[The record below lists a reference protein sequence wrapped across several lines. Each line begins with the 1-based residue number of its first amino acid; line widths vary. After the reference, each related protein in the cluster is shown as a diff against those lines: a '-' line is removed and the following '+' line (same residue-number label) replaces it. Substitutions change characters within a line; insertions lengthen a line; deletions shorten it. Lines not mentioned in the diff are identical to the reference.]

1 MKQTDIALARIP
13 VSEPEVRLDAL
24 YMPFLRRWRLVALC
38 TLGAWAVAL
47 ALILVPK
54 RDYRAQM
61 VVAAVPN
68 AKSASL
74 AGGLSSLLGNAALG
88 GVQSTPYFIT
98 RLLLLRGVLREVA
111 LSPAA
116 DGDRTTIIERVLE
129 QPRASIT
136 PEEMDV
142 GMRDVLSTD
151 VDKQTGLVTFAVT
164 LPDSALARRIAQRV
178 LAVGG
183 RTFVEVLRSQASE
196 QREAGQA
203 QVDSARRQLR
213 AAEANL
219 QYFQTTHRVYAAYS
233 PAAVERQ
240 RIDRDL
246 TAAQAAYSDAV
257 NDRQSAIA
265 RELADMPAV
274 VVVDPIPPE
283 LTKVPR
289 QAVLKLMLAAVLGVL
304 AAGLVMAAKGDFR
317 PQPTRG
323 PVSEPVNEP
332 RLIPTG
338 VAAGL

>member
-13 VSEPEVRLDAL
+13 ASEPEVRLDVL
-24 YMPFLRRWRLVALC
+24 YTPFIRRWRLVLLC
-38 TLGAWAVAL
+38 VLGAWAAAL

-54 RDYRAQM
+54 REYKAQM

-74 AGGLSSLLGNAALG
+74 AGGISSLLGNATLG

-111 LSPAA
+111 LMPAA
-116 DGDRTTIIERVLE
+116 QGSKTTIIEQVLE
-129 QPRASIT
+129 QPRGEIT

-142 GMRDVLSTD
+142 GMREVLSTD

-164 LPDSALARRIAQRV
+164 HPDSALARRIAQNV

-183 RTFVEVLRSQASE
+183 RTFVEVLRSQATD

-203 QVDSARRQLR
+203 QVDSTRRQLR
-213 AAEANL
+213 AVEARL
-219 QYFQTTHRVYAAYS
+219 QEFQTTHRVYAPYS

-246 TAAQAAYSDAV
+246 ASAQAAYSDAV
-257 NDRQSAIA
+257 NDRQTAIA
-265 RELADMPAV
+265 RELAEMPAV
-274 VVVDPIPPE
+274 VVVDPVPPE

-289 QAVLKLMLAAVLGVL
+289 QAVLKLTLAAVLGVL
-304 AAGLVMAAKGDFR
+304 VAGLVMAASGEFR
-317 PQPTRG
+317 PQPSINATAER
-323 PVSEPVNEP
+323 EP
-332 RLIPTG
+332 RLVPSA
-338 VAAGL
+338 VAANL

>member
-13 VSEPEVRLDAL
+13 ASEPEVRLDVL
-24 YMPFLRRWRLVALC
+24 YTPFLRRWRLVVLC
-38 TLGAWAVAL
+38 VLGAWAAAL
-47 ALILVPK
+47 ALILIPK
-54 RDYRAQM
+54 REYKAQM

-74 AGGLSSLLGNAALG
+74 AGGISSLLGNATLG

-116 DGDRTTIIERVLE
+116 EGAKTTIIERVLE
-129 QPRASIT
+129 QPRAEIT
-136 PEEMDV
+136 PEEIDV
-142 GMRDVLSTD
+142 GMREVLSTD

-164 LPDSALARRIAQRV
+164 HPDSALARRIAQRV
-178 LAVGG
+178 VAVGG
-183 RTFVEVLRSQASE
+183 RTFVEVLRSQATD

-203 QVDSARRQLR
+203 QVDSTRSQLR
-213 AAEANL
+213 AVEARL
-219 QYFQTTHRVYAAYS
+219 QMFQTTHRVYAPYS

-246 TAAQAAYSDAV
+246 ASAQAAYSDAV
-257 NDRQSAIA
+257 TDRQTAVA
-265 RELADMPAV
+265 RELAEMPAV

-289 QAVLKLMLAAVLGVL
+289 QAVLKLTLAAVLGVL
-304 AAGLVMAAKGDFR
+304 VAGLVMAASGDFR
-317 PQPTRG
+317 R
-323 PVSEPVNEP
+323 EPVRPVVAEREP
-332 RLIPTG
+332 RLVPTG
-338 VAAGL
+338 VAASL

>member
-13 VSEPEVRLDAL
+13 ASEPEVRLDAL
-24 YMPFLRRWRLVALC
+24 YTPFLRRWRLVLLC
-38 TLGAWAVAL
+38 VLGAWAAAL

-54 RDYRAQM
+54 REYRAQL

-74 AGGLSSLLGNAALG
+74 AGGISSLLGNATLG

-111 LSPAA
+111 LSPVT
-116 DGDRTTIIERVLE
+116 DGAKTTIIERVLDE
-129 QPRASIT
+129 PRASIT
-136 PEEMDV
+136 PEEMDL
-142 GMRDVLSTD
+142 GMREVLSTD

-164 LPDSALARRIAQRV
+164 HPDSGLARHIAQRV
-178 LAVGG
+178 LAVGS
-183 RTFVEVLRSQASE
+183 RTFVEVLRSQASD

-213 AAEANL
+213 AAEARL
-219 QYFQTTHRVYAAYS
+219 QYFQTTHRVYAPYS
-233 PAAVERQ
+233 PAATERQ

-246 TAAQAAYSDAV
+246 VAAQAAYSDAV
-257 NDRQSAIA
+257 TERQTAIA

-289 QAVLKLMLAAVLGVL
+289 QAVLKLMLASVLGLL
-304 AAGLVMAAKGDFR
+304 AAGLVMAARGDFR
-317 PQPTRG
+317 AP
-323 PVSEPVNEP
+323 PVRSPAVSSEP
-332 RLIPTG
+332 RLMPTG

>member
-1 MKQTDIALARIP
+1 MKPTDITLARMP
-13 VSEPEVRLDAL
+13 ASDAEVRLDVL
-24 YMPFLRRWRLVALC
+24 YTPFLRRWRLVALC
-38 TLGAWAVAL
+38 IVGAWIAAL
-47 ALILVPK
+47 ALIFLPK
-54 RDYRAQM
+54 REYRAQM

-74 AGGLSSLLGNAALG
+74 AGGLSSLLGNATLG

-111 LSPAA
+111 LSPAV
-116 DGDRTTIIERVLE
+116 DGAKNTIIERLLD

-136 PEEMDV
+136 PEEMDL
-142 GMRDVLSTD
+142 GMRDVLETD
-151 VDKQTGLVTFAVT
+151 VDKQTGLVTLAVT
-164 LPDSALARRIAQRV
+164 HRDSALARRIAQRV

-183 RTFVEVLRSQASE
+183 RTFVEVLRSQATD

-213 AAEANL
+213 AAEARL
-219 QYFQTTHRVYAAYS
+219 QYFQTTHRIYAPYS

-246 TAAQAAYSDAV
+246 TAAQSAYSDAV
-257 NDRQSAIA
+257 SDCQSAIA
-265 RELADMPAV
+265 RELADVPAV

-289 QAVLKLMLAAVLGVL
+289 QAVLKLMLAAALGLL
-304 AAGLVMAAKGDFR
+304 AAGIVMAAKGDFR
-317 PQPTRG
+317 QQPARG
-323 PVSEPVNEP
+323 PVSEP
-332 RLIPTG
+332 RLMTTG

>member
-13 VSEPEVRLDAL
+13 APEPEVRLDLL
-24 YMPFLRRWRLVALC
+24 YTPFLRRWRLVALC
-38 TLGAWAVAL
+38 VFGAWAAAL
-47 ALILVPK
+47 ALILIPK
-54 RDYRAQM
+54 REYKAQM

-74 AGGLSSLLGNAALG
+74 AGGISSLLGNATLG

-111 LSPAA
+111 LSPASEGA
-116 DGDRTTIIERVLE
+116 KTAIIERVLE
-129 QPRASIT
+129 EPRADIT
-136 PEEMDV
+136 PEEMDL
-142 GMRDVLSTD
+142 GMREVLSTD

-164 LPDSALARRIAQRV
+164 HPDSALARRIAQRV

-183 RTFVEVLRSQASE
+183 RTFVEVLRSQASD

-213 AAEANL
+213 AVEAQL
-219 QYFQTTHRVYAAYS
+219 QNFQTTHRVYAPYS

-246 TAAQAAYSDAV
+246 ASAQAAYSDAV
-257 NDRQSAIA
+257 TDRQTAIA
-265 RELADMPAV
+265 RELAEMPAV
-274 VVVDPIPPE
+274 VVVDPVPPE

-289 QAVLKLMLAAVLGVL
+289 QAVLKLTLAAVLGVL
-304 AAGLVMAAKGDFR
+304 VAGLVMAARGDFR
-317 PQPTRG
+317 PQPARA
-323 PVSEPVNEP
+323 VASEREP
-332 RLIPTG
+332 RLVPAG

>member
-13 VSEPEVRLDAL
+13 ASEPEVRLDAL
-24 YMPFLRRWRLVALC
+24 YTPFLRRWRLVLGC
-38 TLGAWAVAL
+38 VVGAWVAAL

-54 RDYRAQM
+54 REYRAQM

-74 AGGLSSLLGNAALG
+74 AGGISSLLGNATLG

-116 DGDRTTIIERVLE
+116 DGAKTTIIERVLDE
-129 QPRASIT
+129 PRASIT
-136 PEEMDV
+136 PEEIDLGRREVM
-142 GMRDVLSTD
+142 STD

-164 LPDSALARRIAQRV
+164 HEDSALARRIAQRV
-178 LAVGG
+178 VAVGG
-183 RTFVEVLRSQASE
+183 RTFVEVLRSQASD
-196 QREAGQA
+196 QREAGEA
-203 QVDSARRQLR
+203 QVDSARRQLQ
-213 AAEANL
+213 AAEARL
-219 QYFQTTHRVYAAYS
+219 QYFQTTHRVYAPYS

-246 TAAQAAYSDAV
+246 TVAQGAYSDAV
-257 NDRQSAIA
+257 SDRQTAVA
-265 RELADMPAV
+265 RELAEMPAV

-289 QAVLKLMLAAVLGVL
+289 QAVLKLMLAAVLGLL

-317 PQPTRG
+317 PQPARG
-323 PVSEPVNEP
+323 AVNEPVSEP
-332 RLIPTG
+332 RLMPTG

>member
-13 VSEPEVRLDAL
+13 ASEPEVRLDVL
-24 YMPFLRRWRLVALC
+24 YTPFLRRWRLLALC
-38 TLGAWAVAL
+38 VLGAWAAAL

-54 RDYRAQM
+54 REYKAQM

-74 AGGLSSLLGNAALG
+74 AGGLSSLLGNATLG

-111 LSPAA
+111 LSPAGEGSKA
-116 DGDRTTIIERVLE
+116 TIIERVLE
-129 QPRASIT
+129 QPRADIT

-142 GMRDVLSTD
+142 GMREVLSTD

-164 LPDSALARRIAQRV
+164 HPDSALARRIAQRV
-178 LAVGG
+178 VAVGG
-183 RTFVEVLRSQASE
+183 RTFVEVLRSQASD

-213 AAEANL
+213 AVEARL
-219 QYFQTTHRVYAAYS
+219 QEFQTTHRVYAPYS

-246 TAAQAAYSDAV
+246 TSAQAAYSDAV
-257 NDRQSAIA
+257 TDRQTAIA
-265 RELADMPAV
+265 RELAEMPAV

-289 QAVLKLMLAAVLGVL
+289 QAVLKLTLAAVLGVL
-304 AAGLVMAAKGDFR
+304 VAGLVLAARGEFR
-317 PQPTRG
+317 PQPARSAA
-323 PVSEPVNEP
+323 SEREP
-332 RLIPTG
+332 RLVATG

>member
-13 VSEPEVRLDAL
+13 ATDPEVQLGML
-24 YMPFLRRWRLVALC
+24 YKPFLRRWRFVLLC
-38 TLGAWAVAL
+38 ILGGWAAAL
-47 ALILVPK
+47 ALILVPEREYK
-54 RDYRAQM
+54 AQL

-68 AKSASL
+68 AKTASL
-74 AGGLSSLLGNAALG
+74 AGGLSSLLGNATLG

-116 DGDRTTIIERVLE
+116 DGAKSTIIERLLDT
-129 QPRASIT
+129 PRAEIT
-136 PEEMDV
+136 PEQMDL
-142 GMRDVLSTD
+142 GMRDVLSTE

-164 LPDSALARRIAQRV
+164 HRDSALARRIAQRV
-178 LAVGG
+178 VAVGS
-183 RTFVEVLRSQASE
+183 RTFVEVLRSQATD

-213 AAEANL
+213 AAEARL
-219 QYFQTTHRVYAAYS
+219 QEFQTTHRVYAPYS

-246 TAAQAAYSDAV
+246 ASAQSAYSDAV
-257 NDRQSAIA
+257 TDRQGAIA
-265 RELADMPAV
+265 RELAEMPAV

-289 QAVLKLMLAAVLGVL
+289 QAVLKLMLATVLGLL
-304 AAGLVMAAKGDFR
+304 AAGLVMAARGEFR
-317 PQPTRG
+317 PQPVTSAASDR
-323 PVSEPVNEP
+323 EP
-332 RLIPTG
+332 RLVPSG
-338 VAAGL
+338 VAASL

>member
-13 VSEPEVRLDAL
+13 APEPEVRLDVL
-24 YMPFLRRWRLVALC
+24 YTPFLRRWRLVALC
-38 TLGAWAVAL
+38 VLGAWAAAL
-47 ALILVPK
+47 ALILIPK
-54 RDYRAQM
+54 REYKAQM

-74 AGGLSSLLGNAALG
+74 AGGISSLLGNATLG

-111 LSPAA
+111 LMPAA
-116 DGDRTTIIERVLE
+116 QGSKTTIIEQVLE
-129 QPRASIT
+129 QPRAEIT
-136 PEEMDV
+136 PEEIDA
-142 GMRDVLSTD
+142 GMREVLSTD

-164 LPDSALARRIAQRV
+164 HADSALARRIAQNV

-183 RTFVEVLRSQASE
+183 RTFVEVLRSQATD

-203 QVDSARRQLR
+203 QVDSTRRQLR
-213 AAEANL
+213 AVGARL
-219 QYFQTTHRVYAAYS
+219 QAFQTTHRGYAPNS

-246 TAAQAAYSDAV
+246 ASAQAAYSDAV
-257 NDRQSAIA
+257 NDRQTAIA
-265 RELADMPAV
+265 RELAEMPAV

-289 QAVLKLMLAAVLGVL
+289 QAVLKLTLAAVLGVL
-304 AAGLVMAAKGDFR
+304 VAGLVMAMSGDFR
-317 PQPTRG
+317 PQPVLSATQADR
-323 PVSEPVNEP
+323 EP
-332 RLIPTG
+332 RLVPSG
-338 VAAGL
+338 VAASL

>member
-13 VSEPEVRLDAL
+13 ASEPEVRLDVL
-24 YMPFLRRWRLVALC
+24 YTPFLRRWRLVLLC
-38 TLGAWAVAL
+38 VIGAWAAAL
-47 ALILVPK
+47 ALILIPK
-54 RDYRAQM
+54 REYKAQM

-74 AGGLSSLLGNAALG
+74 AGGISSLLGNATLG

-111 LSPAA
+111 LMPAA
-116 DGDRTTIIERVLE
+116 QGSKTTIIEQVLE
-129 QPRASIT
+129 QPRAGIT
-136 PEEMDV
+136 PEEIDA
-142 GMRDVLSTD
+142 GMREVLSTD

-164 LPDSALARRIAQRV
+164 HADSGLARRIAQNV

-183 RTFVEVLRSQASE
+183 RTFVEVLRSQATD

-203 QVDSARRQLR
+203 QVDSTRRQLR
-213 AAEANL
+213 AVEARL
-219 QYFQTTHRVYAAYS
+219 QEFQTSHRVYAPYS

-246 TAAQAAYSDAV
+246 ASAQAAYSDALT
-257 NDRQSAIA
+257 DRQTAIA
-265 RELADMPAV
+265 RELAEMPAV

-289 QAVLKLMLAAVLGVL
+289 QAVLKLTLAAVLGVL
-304 AAGLVMAAKGDFR
+304 IAGLVMAASGDFR
-317 PQPTRG
+317 P
-323 PVSEPVNEP
+323 EPVRPAVAEREP
-332 RLIPTG
+332 RLVPSG
-338 VAAGL
+338 VAASL

>member
-1 MKQTDIALARIP
+1 MKQTDITLARIP
-13 VSEPEVRLDAL
+13 LSQPEVRLDAL
-24 YMPFLRRWRLVALC
+24 YTPFLRRWRLVLLC
-38 TLGAWAVAL
+38 LIGAWAGAA
-47 ALILVPK
+47 ALILIPK
-54 RDYRAQM
+54 REYKAQL

-74 AGGLSSLLGNAALG
+74 AGGISSLLGNATLG

-111 LSPAA
+111 LSPA
-116 DGDRTTIIERVLE
+116 GDSTKGTIIERVLE
-129 QPRASIT
+129 APRADIT
-136 PEEMDV
+136 PEEMDL
-142 GMRDVLSTD
+142 GMRAVISTD

-164 LPDSALARRIAQRV
+164 HPDSALARHIAQRV
-178 LAVGG
+178 LAVGS
-183 RTFVEVLRSQASE
+183 RTFVEVLRSQATD

-213 AAEANL
+213 AAEARL
-219 QYFQTTHRVYAAYS
+219 HDFQTTHRVYAPYS

-246 TAAQAAYSDAV
+246 TGAQAAYSDAV
-257 NDRQSAIA
+257 SERQTAIA

-289 QAVLKLMLAAVLGVL
+289 QAVLKMMLAAVLGLL
-304 AAGLVMAAKGDFR
+304 AAGLVMLARGDFR
-317 PQPTRG
+317 P
-323 PVSEPVNEP
+323 EPVRGALSEP
-332 RLIPTG
+332 RLMPTG

>member
-1 MKQTDIALARIP
+1 MKQTDITLARIP
-13 VSEPEVRLDAL
+13 ASGPEVRLDAL
-24 YMPFLRRWRLVALC
+24 YTPFLRRWRLVLLC
-38 TLGAWAVAL
+38 IVAAWAGAL
-47 ALILVPK
+47 ALILLPK
-54 RDYRAQM
+54 REYRAQL

-74 AGGLSSLLGNAALG
+74 AGGLSSLLGNATLG
-88 GVQSTPYFIT
+88 GVQSTPFFIT

-111 LSPAA
+111 LSPA
-116 DGDRTTIIERVLE
+116 GDSTKGTIIERVLDE
-129 QPRASIT
+129 PRAEIT
-136 PEEMDV
+136 PEEMDL
-142 GMRDVLSTD
+142 GMRAVLSTD

-164 LPDSALARRIAQRV
+164 HPDSALARRIAQRI
-178 LAVGG
+178 LAAGS
-183 RTFVEVLRSQASE
+183 RTFVEVLRSQASD

-213 AAEANL
+213 AVEARL
-219 QYFQTTHRVYAAYS
+219 QYFQTTHRVYAPYS

-257 NDRQSAIA
+257 TERQTAIA

-289 QAVLKLMLAAVLGVL
+289 QALLKLMLAAVLGLLV
-304 AAGLVMAAKGDFR
+304 AGLVMAVRGDFR
-317 PQPTRG
+317 PLPVQK
-323 PVSEPVNEP
+323 PVSEP
-332 RLIPTG
+332 RLMPTG

>member
-13 VSEPEVRLDAL
+13 ASEPEVRLDVL
-24 YMPFLRRWRLVALC
+24 YTPFLRRWRLLALC
-38 TLGAWAVAL
+38 VLGAWAAAL

-54 RDYRAQM
+54 REYKAQM

-74 AGGLSSLLGNAALG
+74 AGGLSSLLGNATLG

-111 LSPAA
+111 LSPAGESSKA
-116 DGDRTTIIERVLE
+116 TIIERVLE
-129 QPRASIT
+129 QPRADIT

-142 GMRDVLSTD
+142 GMREVLSTD

-164 LPDSALARRIAQRV
+164 HPDSALARRIAQRV
-178 LAVGG
+178 VAVGG
-183 RTFVEVLRSQASE
+183 RTFVEVLRSQASD

-213 AAEANL
+213 AVEARL
-219 QYFQTTHRVYAAYS
+219 QAFQTTHRVYAPYS

-246 TAAQAAYSDAV
+246 ASAQAAYSDAV
-257 NDRQSAIA
+257 TDRQTAIA
-265 RELADMPAV
+265 RELAEMPAV
-274 VVVDPIPPE
+274 VVVAPIPPE

-289 QAVLKLMLAAVLGVL
+289 QAVLKLTLAAVLGVL
-304 AAGLVMAAKGDFR
+304 VAGLVLAARGEFR
-317 PQPTRG
+317 PQPVRSAA
-323 PVSEPVNEP
+323 SEREP
-332 RLIPTG
+332 RLVATG

>member
-13 VSEPEVRLDAL
+13 ASEPEVRLDVL
-24 YMPFLRRWRLVALC
+24 YTPFLRRWRLVVLC
-38 TLGAWAVAL
+38 VLGAWAGAL
-47 ALILVPK
+47 ALILIPK
-54 RDYRAQM
+54 REYKAQM

-74 AGGLSSLLGNAALG
+74 AGGISSLLGNATLG

-111 LSPAA
+111 LSPASEGA
-116 DGDRTTIIERVLE
+116 TTTIIERVLE
-129 QPRASIT
+129 QPRAEIT
-136 PEEMDV
+136 PEEIDL
-142 GMRDVLSTD
+142 GMREVLSTD

-164 LPDSALARRIAQRV
+164 HPDSALARRIAQRV

-183 RTFVEVLRSQASE
+183 RTFVEVLRSQATD

-203 QVDSARRQLR
+203 QVDSTRRQLR
-213 AAEANL
+213 AVEARL
-219 QYFQTTHRVYAAYS
+219 QEFQTTHRVYAPYS

-246 TAAQAAYSDAV
+246 ASAQAAYSDAV
-257 NDRQSAIA
+257 TDRQTAIA
-265 RELADMPAV
+265 RELAEMPAV

-289 QAVLKLMLAAVLGVL
+289 QAVLKLTLAAVLGVL
-304 AAGLVMAAKGDFR
+304 VAGLVMAVRNDFR
-317 PQPTRG
+317 ADPARAA
-323 PVSEPVNEP
+323 VAEP
-332 RLIPTG
+332 RLVPTG
-338 VAAGL
+338 LAAGL